1 MIAQVL
7 CMVVSY
13 VFNFHFPII
22 GFQKAAQFF
31 GLAKWLPGMKHS
43 KPVVQ
48 LAATVQNLLFPSD
61 HEVKIAS
68 ASNELFVDVMAEFTK
83 FENEVCCLCNLD
95 LMFAVHLC

>member
-1 MIAQVL
+1 MIAKVL

-13 VFNFHFPII
+13 VFNLHFPII

-43 KPVVQ
+43 KPVVD
-48 LAATVQNLLFPSD
+48 LAANVQNLLFPSD

-68 ASNELFVDVMAEFTK
+68 ASTELFVNVMTEFTI
-83 FENEVCCLCNLD
+83 FENEVCYLCN
-95 LMFAVHLC
+95 LMFAVQLF